1 MLSYMYSNPMGWGWG
16 VLMTVGWLILL
27 GLFFALIFSAW
38 RDRGSGPSARELLDR
53 RFARGEISAEEY
65 QQARAMLSPEQGD
78 TAAGPP
84 APA

>member
-1 MLSYMYSNPMGWGWG
+1 M
-16 VLMTVGWLILL
+16 
-27 GLFFALIFSAW
+27 FSAW

-65 QQARAMLSPEQGD
+65 EQARAILSPEQGD
-78 TAAGPP
+78 RPAGPP